1 MRAPPGWFVPSG
13 KSEHGQGDCILL
25 LSYYTVLLVPI
36 LWLVLSSFKT
46 NSAIILGN
54 ITPQSSDLT
63 FSNYGDVWAIPSGP
77 TFFRNSVIIALGV
90 TALSLTVS
98 SLGAYG
104 LSKYRTRGRRGV
116 LVTILAS
123 QTFPGVLI
131 LVPFY
136 TLVLQLNLNDTYL
149 GIILA
154 QTSGALPFCMW
165 TIKSYMDSVPDALSD
180 ASLVDGFGKLGTYL
194 RIILPTKLPGL
205 AVAAFYA
212 FTASWGD
219 YLFVSVISGSDNTA
233 TMPVFLYRLINNQD
247 LPLGTLAAATV
258 LTIIPVTVV
267 FAFVQRWLIEGL
279 LAGAVKS

>member
-1 MRAPPGWFVPSG
+1 MLGRLSVPRMVG
-13 KSEHGQGDCILL
+13 AYILL
-25 LSYYTVLLVPI
+25 VSYYIVLLVPI

-54 ITPQSSDLT
+54 IIPLPSDLT
-63 FSNYGDVWAIPSGP
+63 FSNYGDLWQIPSVP
-77 TFFRNSVIIALGV
+77 TFFRNSAVIAVGV
-90 TALSLTVS
+90 TALTLAVS

-116 LVTILAS
+116 LVVILAS

-136 TLVLQLNLNDTYL
+136 TLILQVNLNDTYL

-165 TIKSYMDSVPDALSD
+165 TLKSYMDGVPEALSD
-180 ASLVDGFGKLGTYL
+180 ASLVDGCGKLGTYV
-194 RIILPTKLPGL
+194 RIILPTTLPGM

-233 TMPVFLYRLINNQD
+233 TMPLLLYRLINNQD
-247 LPLGTLAAATV
+247 LALGTLAAATV
-258 LTIIPVTVV
+258 LTILPVILV